1 MLSILVIRRV
11 SEQSS
16 AKASQAAKGVGVV
29 THQRVVTMIRYFLV
43 LAVTGMSLLSA
54 DFLIGLIAASE
65 ARGPGAVWHG
75 VHFLFSLLTVLAIL
89 GIHSIVYTYFMATNK
104 WGKEVVRVYRLP
116 DWFNTHAKQNKKNA
130 VRVVMGSITLIAVT
144 AWLGAAADTRG
155 GSYPAWHLALAAAAL
170 VYNLY
175 TFAIEYRLIVSHS
188 RLLKEMKDQA
198 DQLRAERYGTNVD
211 PWGSPEEMRREPA
224 QS

>member
-1 MLSILVIRRV
+1 
-11 SEQSS
+11 
-16 AKASQAAKGVGVV
+16 
-29 THQRVVTMIRYFLV
+29 MIRYFLV

-54 DFLIGLIAASE
+54 DFLIGLLAASE

-104 WGKEVVRVYRLP
+104 WGKEVVRVYQLA
-116 DWFNTHAKQNKKNA
+116 DWFNSHAKQNKKKA
-130 VRVVMGSITLIAVT
+130 MRVVMGSITAIAVT

-155 GSYPAWHLALAAAAL
+155 GAYPVWHLTVAAATFA
-170 VYNLY
+170 YNFY
-175 TFAIEYRLIVSHS
+175 SFAIEYRLIVSHS

-198 DQLRAERYGTNVD
+198 DQLRAIRYGSTRD
-211 PWGSPEEMRREPA
+211 PSNSTEEMRHDSTRSA
-224 QS
+224 QASLRSHLSSPSD